1 MIDIEALVDYAAED
15 DPDFRNRLKGAAPG
29 DIARLEAFAGFPLP
43 GSYRFFL
50 ERMGADAGGLKLQAG
65 CRTEPSAVLALHE
78 RLRENPFPLIPKG
91 TILIGAGNLGELIL
105 DPRKTREPEVCLYS
119 EGELARRVSES
130 LEKLLFRRVFQ
141 AHIGRRSNR
150 ADLEGQNVGPR
161 LLEAAARLRAAG
173 FETLWFSERDVILA
187 RSREALVRLQ
197 ANPPAMFAEIG
208 AQTPK
213 ALAELVESLGRFG
226 LAPG

>member
-1 MIDIEALVDYAAED
+1 M
-15 DPDFRNRLKGAAPG
+15 
-29 DIARLEAFAGFPLP
+29 P

-105 DPRKTREPEVCLYS
+105 DPGNARARGLPVLRGGIGPPGLRIPGKVVVSAGFPGPHRPALEPGGPGGAEC
-119 EGELARRVSES
+119 
-130 LEKLLFRRVFQ
+130 
-141 AHIGRRSNR
+141 R
-150 ADLEGQNVGPR
+150 APPF
-161 LLEAAARLRAAG
+161 EAAARLRAAG